1 MLMYGVYVSRIKNV
15 NWGNVVGMLKK
26 YDHDRYSDFLDDM
39 KGNSAENDSRD
50 IEFWFDQYE
59 SGGRS
64 GLGAFLYDVIRK
76 QEKVEIDID
85 DPDGICIGI
94 SAAAPWEFHSSVR
107 NLSEEQFTAMISKYI
122 CQITDEEVPIRWW
135 RIDDDLDW

>member
-1 MLMYGVYVSRIKNV
+1 MLLFGVCINDIEKAGI

-39 KGNSAENDSRD
+39 EENSAENDSKD

-64 GLGAFLYDVIRK
+64 GLGAFLYDVIRE
-76 QEKVEIDID
+76 QEKVEK
-85 DPDGICIGI
+85 
-94 SAAAPWEFHSSVR
+94 F
-107 NLSEEQFTAMISKYI
+107 
-122 CQITDEEVPIRWW
+122 IRAFS
-135 RIDDDLDW
+135 